1 MVQRDCGLAIHS
13 CVHSIYVRSTPT
25 VGLAEVSK
33 DHPTFQ
39 HGRQL
44 SEKLTK
50 PAGGQKPN
58 TVTDLQIKTGR
69 PSSCQTI

>member
-44 SEKLTK
+44 SEKPTK
-50 PAGGQKPN
+50 PAGGQK
-58 TVTDLQIKTGR
+58 L
-69 PSSCQTI
+69 